1 MQAKKQNQA
10 KNRINPKIKIDNCL
24 KKLIIRANY
33 QRKEKGMKSR
43 ILVFSVLLMTVISA
57 GLIFAQANRIVI
69 ATAEGPMTW
78 TVENFKGEFEK
89 ANNCQIELITFPFG
103 DYYQKMMTS
112 FTLGSGSYDVVL
124 FPVGYVGDFAG
135 GGYLVALD
143 NYIKKDPLIKWD
155 DIMPVYRERI
165 ADWGGKIVCVPI
177 DGDLHTTVV
186 RTELLQNPDYR
197 AKFKQKYGYEIKL
210 PDTWDE
216 YYNLCEFANGW
227 DWDGDGKV
235 EYGAGEA
242 MNKGGQ
248 SYWIFLS
255 RALPYSCIEGQPG
268 TVFDP
273 DTMKPLINNPGFVK
287 ALEDWK
293 KLLKVSI
300 PGTTNMDVTE
310 TREIYITGDVCGTID
325 WGDVPELSAADPG
338 SKIKGHFATI
348 INPGVK
354 KAWNGKTGKWQDF
367 PKANKAPFLAFGGWA
382 FGIVDGS
389 KNADLAYKFISYVS
403 TPERSLVAVLNPRS
417 ARQPYRKSHFA
428 NLAKWKEFGFT
439 DPAKEYINAVNET
452 LAHPN
457 VRTDLR
463 IPGTARYYDAL
474 DAGIARVLAGELSAQ
489 KALDDVAKSWE
500 EITNELGRD
509 KQIKYY
515 RDSMG
520 LK

>member
-1 MQAKKQNQA
+1 
-10 KNRINPKIKIDNCL
+10 
-24 KKLIIRANY
+24 
-33 QRKEKGMKSR
+33 MKR
-43 ILVFSVLLMTVISA
+43 ILILSVVFILLFAGIASA
-57 GLIFAQANRIVI
+57 ETKRIVI
-69 ATAEGPMTW
+69 ATAEGPITW
-78 TVENFKGEFEK
+78 SVEHFKEEFEK

-112 FTLGSGSYDVVL
+112 FSLGAGTYDVVL
-124 FPVGYVGDFAG
+124 FPVSYVGDFAG
-135 GGYLVALD
+135 GGYLKALD
-143 NYIKKDPLIKWD
+143 GYIKNDREIKWD
-155 DIMPVYRERI
+155 DIMPVYGKQI
-165 ADWGGKIVCVPI
+165 ASWDGKIVYVPI

-186 RTELLQNPDYR
+186 RTDLMKSPEYS
-197 AKFKQKYGYEIKL
+197 AKFKQKYGYAMKL

-216 YYNLCEFANGW
+216 YYDMCEFANGW

-255 RALPYSCIEGQPG
+255 RALPYACIPGQPG

-273 DTMKPLINNPGFVK
+273 DNMKPLINNPGFVK

-310 TREIYITGDVCGTID
+310 TRELFTSGDVFGTID
-325 WGDVPELSAADPG
+325 WGDVPELSAG
-338 SKIKGHFATI
+338 SPESKVKGRFATI
-348 INPGVK
+348 VNCGVK
-354 KAWNGKTGKWQDF
+354 KVWNRKTGQWQDF
-367 PKANKAPFLAFGGWA
+367 PKVNKAPFLAFGGWG
-382 FGIVDGS
+382 FGITSTCNS
-389 KNADLAYKFISYVS
+389 KDLAYKFISYIS
-403 TPERSLVAVLNPRS
+403 TPERSLYAVLKPES

-428 NLAKWKEFGFT
+428 DLAKWKEFGFS
-439 DPAKEYINAVNET
+439 DPAKEYLNAVNET

-474 DAGIARVLAGELSAQ
+474 DAEISQAFVGEKSAQ
-489 KALDDVAKSWE
+489 DALNEVAKRWE
-500 EITNELGRD
+500 EITNELGRE
-509 KQIKYY
+509 KQLKYY
-515 RDSMG
+515 RSSMG